1 MKVIILFLIA
11 SCSLSAQMVISESVF
26 EAGAASRKNP
36 VTFTHI
42 PFLLLRVNPSQWLG
56 YNNTFQFGAELAPP
70 IGKLSFAFDYGT
82 GKGKSNL
89 NRQVRTLQPDN
100 RNKELRGEIK
110 AYFSDWFPFYALDK
124 KPFGRYYAL
133 EYVNGT
139 YDRNLGVPVSGA
151 PVSSDSDITWIYRP
165 TQEKTHVLH
174 VKFGRHIHLHRHLF
188 LDVYGGIGAGKST
201 FTSQGEKIEEGH
213 LYNPAELSFLT
224 HKRYKSP
231 KYQQYFFSKTLGVRI
246 VVPI

>member
-1 MKVIILFLIA
+1 MKLIILFLITT
-11 SCSLSAQMVISESVF
+11 CSVSAQMAISESVF
-26 EAGAASRKNP
+26 ETQEVNRKKP

-42 PFLLLRVNPSQWLG
+42 PFLLLRVNPSAWLG
-56 YNNTFQFGAELAPP
+56 YNNTFQFGAEVAPP

-89 NRQVRTLQPDN
+89 NKQVRGLQPDN
-100 RNKELRGEIK
+100 RNKELRGEVR

-133 EYVNGT
+133 EYINGT
-139 YDRNLGVPVSGA
+139 YDRTLGVPVPGT
-151 PVSSDSDITWIYRP
+151 PVTDEGSIAGIYRQ
-165 TQEKTHVLH
+165 TREKTHVLH

-188 LDVYGGIGAGKST
+188 LDVYGGVGAGRSV
-201 FTSQGEKIEEGH
+201 FTAEGAKIEGER
-213 LYNPAELSFLT
+213 LYNPVELGFLA
-224 HKRYKSP
+224 HKRYETP
-231 KYQQYFFSKTLGVRI
+231 KNKQYFFSKTLGVRI